1 MSDGIRMVK
10 ILSVITIGIVFLSQ
24 GDLELDE
31 EVRNPTHT
39 ASRCLQELGPSG

>member
-24 GDLELDE
+24 GDLELDD
-31 EVRNPTHT
+31 EVRAPTHT
-39 ASRCLQELGPSG
+39 APRYRQELIPL